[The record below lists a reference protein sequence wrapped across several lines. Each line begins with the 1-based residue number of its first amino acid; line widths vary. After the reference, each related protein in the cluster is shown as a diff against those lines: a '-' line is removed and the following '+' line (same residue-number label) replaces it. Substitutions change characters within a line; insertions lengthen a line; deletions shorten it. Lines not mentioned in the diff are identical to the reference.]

1 MNLVGKLAS
10 MGAVAASGFVASKI
24 ADKGWTR
31 VTGKEPP
38 KDDSNEGIVQVVV
51 FAALS
56 AIIAA
61 LVQRV
66 VMKGTTRLLTATEGA
81 EKPEMPEA

>member
-10 MGAVAASGFVASKI
+10 MGAVAASGFIASKI

-38 KDDSNEGIVQVVV
+38 KEDSNEGIAQVLA
-51 FAALS
+51 FAVLS
-56 AIIAA
+56 AVIAA

-66 VMKGTTRLLTATEGA
+66 VMKGTTRLLTMTEDTA
-81 EKPEMPEA
+81 EED